1 MLCEPMVSERA
12 LPRVDVLLAT
22 YNGAAWLRPQLDSLL
37 QQVGVDFHIY
47 IRDDG
52 SSDATPALL
61 AEYAT
66 RHPDS
71 ISLVHK
77 EEADKSRGGTANFL
91 KLLARHSD
99 AEYFAFCDQDD
110 VWPVDRLQ
118 VAVAALSALHGPR
131 LYCGAVTYVDADLN
145 VLGNSSHAVMP
156 GLHNALVEN
165 IAQGCTMVFDAGLRR
180 LVAERIP
187 TRAAIHDW
195 WMYLVATAFGHVIYD
210 PVPRLLYRQHGANEV
225 GGNFS
230 LWQKLRKNFRR
241 YMTGRGWPMAVQ
253 AEHLLALYPDKLNV
267 QQQATLRAFVA
278 GKCSLL
284 VRLRLVFS
292 PHIRRQSL
300 FETLALKFL
309 LLINAY

>member
-1 MLCEPMVSERA
+1 MC
-12 LPRVDVLLAT
+12 RVDVLLAV
-22 YNGAAWLRPQLDSLL
+22 YNGAAYLAEQLDSVLS
-37 QQVGVDFHIY
+37 QAGVDVHVVA
-47 IRDDG
+47 RDDG
-52 SSDATPALL
+52 STDTSPEILREYAEKYPGQVSFMMKQGGGRGAADNFFALMKNDSDA
-61 AEYAT
+61 
-66 RHPDS
+66 D
-71 ISLVHK
+71 
-77 EEADKSRGGTANFL
+77 
-91 KLLARHSD
+91 
-99 AEYFAFCDQDD
+99 YFAFCDQDD
-110 VWPVDRLQ
+110 VWAPDRLEK
-118 VAVAALSALHGPR
+118 AVEQLRTLGEGPR
-131 LYCGAVTYVDADLN
+131 LYCSAVTYVDAELN
-145 VLGNSSHAVMP
+145 VIGNSSHTVLP
-156 GLHNALVEN
+156 GFRNALVEN

-180 LVAERIP
+180 VVVERMP
-187 TRAAIHDW
+187 TKAAIHDW

-278 GKCSLL
+278 GKCSFL
-284 VRLRLVFS
+284 VRLRLVLS